1 MKKLLTIA
9 VCFLSVIFIKT
20 NAQVAINND
29 GSSADAT
36 AMLDVKSTAKGVK
49 FPRMT
54 TAQRNAIPT
63 TINDGGLMVFDTDD
77 GGLYMFDG
85 SQWIPFAYT
94 KPNPL
99 EQMKSKSATGASAS
113 SYLGRSCDMSGDYAV
128 AGAENDSV
136 GANVGQG
143 SAYVFKKVNGNWV
156 QQARLIAD
164 DGAKDEKFGSSVAI
178 DGSYIVVGAPDANA
192 HIGAL
197 YVFLRNGDTW
207 TQQAK
212 IVPVGGKVFSYYGG
226 CVDIEGSTIITGAV
240 SEDVNGNSSQ
250 GCAYVYTRS
259 GTSWSLKTK
268 VIANDGQAA
277 DAFGA
282 SVSIY
287 GSYIAV
293 GATDV
298 KVNAIKCGAAY
309 VFVANRAGGYT
320 QQGKLLS
327 NTPTDGSYFG
337 ASISLDSNK
346 VVVGSMYEMNE
357 GATTGSAHL
366 FTRTIS
372 TWTHNKTF
380 YPSTTSF
387 DLHFGWNLMI
397 KGDMLMICASNE
409 AMGGNEDQGCVYLYK
424 YNPQY
429 LAFSLVKRITDNS
442 NTQSFEGFG
451 ESVAFDGLNY
461 MIGAP
466 YTSRYPQAGQGLIFF
481 GTFQ

>member
-1 MKKLLTIA
+1 MKKIFTIV
-9 VCFLSVIFIKT
+9 VCFLSINLTAT

-54 TAQRNAIPT
+54 TAQRKAIPT

-85 SQWIPFAYT
+85 SEWIPFAYT
-94 KPNPL
+94 KSNPL
-99 EQMKSKSATGASAS
+99 EQMKSKSATSASAY

-136 GANVGQG
+136 GANPAQG
-143 SAYVFKKVNGNWV
+143 SAFVFKKVNGNWV

-178 DGSYIVVGAPDANA
+178 DGSYIVVGAPDGNA
-192 HIGAL
+192 HMGAL
-197 YVFLRNGDTW
+197 YVFVRSGDTW

-212 IVPVGGKVFSYYGG
+212 IVPVGGKVFSHYGA
-226 CVDIEGSTIITGAV
+226 CVAIEGSTIITGAIL
-240 SEDVNGNSSQ
+240 EDINGNSDQ

-293 GATDV
+293 GATNV
-298 KVNAIKCGAAY
+298 QVNGVPCGAAY
-309 VFVANRAGGYT
+309 IFVANRVGGYT
-320 QQGKLLS
+320 QQAKLLT
-327 NTPTDGSYFG
+327 NNPMGGGYFG
-337 ASISLDSNK
+337 TSISLDSNK

-357 GATTGSAHL
+357 GATTGSVHL

-372 TWTHNKTF
+372 TWTHSKTF
-380 YPSTTSF
+380 YPFTSSF

-409 AMGGNEDQGCVYLYK
+409 TMGGNENQGCVYLYK
-424 YNPQY
+424 YDSQH
-429 LAFSLVKRITDNS
+429 LVFSLVKRMTDNN
-442 NTQSFEGFG
+442 NTQPHEGFG
-451 ESVAFDGLNY
+451 QSVAFDGLNY

-481 GTFQ
+481 GIFQ